1 MKTICMDHNIW
12 PFNLFFFFNE
22 ESHNDFSL
30 KVLFVETIFESL
42 SSNNDTLGL

>member
-22 ESHNDFSL
+22 ESHNDFLKSL
-30 KVLFVETIFESL
+30 KVLFVRDDFWVSL
-42 SSNNDTLGL
+42 VK